1 MRNTCILAALLALAS
16 CTIQAPT
23 EPELSGPKAETA
35 QAIIPGVLNVEFSEE
50 MTALLEEGL
59 QTGCL
64 ETKSPG
70 LNSAFSSLGVTSVER
85 IFPDAGEWEPRHRE
99 AGLHRW
105 YRVRFSPEIAV
116 TKASND
122 FYGIPGVIS
131 AEPKRRIKYQAFFND
146 PYADKQWSLYNPGTP
161 ASTHKAG
168 IDINVYPVWERFTAG
183 SNDVIV
189 AVMDGGVQL
198 DHPDLKAITLPAG
211 PDGSKCFV
219 DGYSG
224 YSIPADDHGT
234 HCAGIIAAVNDN
246 GVGISGIAGGRKGEP
261 GVRIMSCAIMMDNP
275 DPDAEHNTL
284 GGDDAGAF
292 VWAADHGAVIS
303 SNSWGF
309 VYESE
314 TEASRGD
321 RNPGFK
327 TLRTAIDY
335 FIKNAGCD
343 KNGNQRADSPMK
355 GGVVIFAAGNESWQ
369 HAWPAEY
376 DNVVAVGAVSAK
388 GGRAYYSNFGDW
400 VDICAPGGDAKEGP
414 TILSCV
420 DQSKYAN
427 MQGTSMACPHVSG
440 VAALIASYFGG
451 PGFTNE
457 MLVDRLLGGANK
469 DKAPYLSRIGPL
481 VDAMGSFSYG
491 GTTAPE
497 PTKVQECSARS
508 NFISV
513 SMKVTADPDEVKAY
527 GCRVIV
533 SPDRSVFD
541 NLDPSVIPE
550 GVAFSDVEAGRL
562 EIGSDLSLTME
573 DFEFEKDYFVA
584 VAAYDYA
591 RNYSALSE
599 IAQVKTGPNSA
610 PVIDLPAGLDM
621 SFKAFEKRTFEI
633 PISEPD
639 GHEFKISV
647 ETASDF
653 VEWDFMDGKLR
664 CTVDALKAD
673 YGPISIAI
681 TATDKYGLGTTR
693 TLTGEVQPNHGPK
706 AASKIDN
713 ILFKALGEYQEHGFA
728 SLFIDEDGETPEYSV
743 STSPAGVVHLYPDEG
758 TLRIIALGYGLAE
771 AKVKAT
777 DARGASD
784 SLMFRVFVKEPNRSV
799 DIYPNPVKTKL
810 NIRPAAE
817 GTFEI
822 TIINKIGAVVYSSKS
837 ESSPFFPIAIDV
849 TGFDPGAYSVNIKG
863 AGIDG
868 TYTIVKI

>member
-1 MRNTCILAALLALAS
+1 MRKTCIIAALLALAS
-16 CTIQAPT
+16 CTIQAPP
-23 EPELSGPKAETA
+23 EPEASDTKAEAT
-35 QAIIPGVLNVEFSEE
+35 QALIPGVLNVEFTEE
-50 MTALLEEGL
+50 MTAQIEESL
-59 QTGCL
+59 KNCCL

-70 LNSAFSSLGVTSVER
+70 LNAAFYSLGVTSLER

-105 YRVRFSPEIAV
+105 YRVNFSPDIAV

-131 AEPKRRIKYQAFFND
+131 AEPKRRIKRQAFFND
-146 PYADKQWSLYNPGTP
+146 PYADKQWSLYNFGNPTT
-161 ASTHKAG
+161 THKDG

-183 SNDVIV
+183 SSDVIV
-189 AVMDGGVQL
+189 AVIDGGVQL
-198 DHPDLKAITLPAG
+198 NHPDLKAIAIPGGAN
-211 PDGSKCFV
+211 GSKSFV

-224 YSIPADDHGT
+224 YSIPPDDHGT
-234 HCAGIIAAVNDN
+234 HCAGVIAAVNDN
-246 GVGISGIAGGRKGEP
+246 GIGISGIAGGRKGQP
-261 GVRIMSCAIMMDNP
+261 GVRIMSCATMMDNP
-275 DPDAEHNTL
+275 DPKAENHTIN
-284 GGDDAGAF
+284 GDEAAAF
-292 VWAADHGAVIS
+292 VWAADHGAIIA
-303 SNSWGF
+303 SNSWGY

-314 TEASRGD
+314 SEAARGD
-321 RNPGFK
+321 RGPSFK
-327 TLRTAIDY
+327 ATKTAIDY
-335 FIKNAGCD
+335 FKKHAGCD
-343 KNGNQRADSPMK
+343 KEGNQKADSPMK
-355 GGVVIFAAGNESWQ
+355 GGVVIFAAGNDGWQ

-376 DNVVAVGAVSAK
+376 DGVIAVASVSAK

-420 DQSKYAN
+420 DGGNYAS

-457 MLVDRLLGGANK
+457 MLVERLLGGANQAK
-469 DKAPYLSRIGPL
+469 TPYMSKTGPL
-481 VDAMGSFSYG
+481 LDAMGAFSYG

-497 PTKVQECSARS
+497 PVESPVCSVFS
-508 NFISV
+508 NYITA

-527 GCRVIV
+527 GYRVIV
-533 SPDRSVFD
+533 SPDRSVFA
-541 NLDPSVIPE
+541 NLDPAAAPE
-550 GVAFSDVEAGRL
+550 GTVFSDVEVGRL
-562 EIGSDLSLTME
+562 DVGSELSHTIE
-573 DFEFEKDYFVA
+573 DFDFEKDYYVA

-591 RNYSALSE
+591 RNYSPLSE
-599 IAQVKTGPNSA
+599 IVKVKTGPNSA
-610 PVIDLPAGLDM
+610 PVIDLPAGLDL
-621 SFKAFEKRTFEI
+621 SFKAFEKRKFEI
-633 PISEPD
+633 PISDPD
-639 GHEFKISV
+639 GHEFSISV

-653 VEWDFMDGKLR
+653 VEWDFVDGKLR

-673 YGPISIAI
+673 YGPVTIVIK
-681 TATDKYGLGTTR
+681 ATDKYGLSSSK
-693 TLTGEVQPNHGPK
+693 TLTGEVLPNHGPK
-706 AASKIDN
+706 AISTIDD
-713 ILFKALGEYQEHGFA
+713 ILFKSLGDYQEHDFT
-728 SLFIDEDGETPEYSV
+728 SLFSDEDGETPEYSV
-743 STSPAGVVHLYPDEG
+743 NTSPAGVVHLYPIEG

-822 TIINKIGAVVYSSKS
+822 TIINKIGVVVYSAKS

-849 TGFDPGAYSVNIKG
+849 NGFDPGPYSVRIKG

-868 TYTIVKI
+868 NYTIVKI